1 MEASGYGGVGA
12 GARGGYEEK
21 EGRFLFWFHFR
32 RGSSL
37 FECQSHT
44 TACLHDGLKFLCV
57 DLCPAEILDLA
68 GNAKKKKKKATVSK
82 GRIRVGGEGS
92 LGTRGKTP
100 QRRLDLGLHPED
112 GCLHQA
118 INAHW
123 APEPG

>member
-68 GNAKKKKKKATVSK
+68 GNAKKKKKSHSFQGKNK
-82 GRIRVGGEGS
+82 GRGRGQPRNTREDPSEEAGPGAASGRRVSPSGHKCP
-92 LGTRGKTP
+92 LGT
-100 QRRLDLGLHPED
+100 
-112 GCLHQA
+112 
-118 INAHW
+118 
-123 APEPG
+123 